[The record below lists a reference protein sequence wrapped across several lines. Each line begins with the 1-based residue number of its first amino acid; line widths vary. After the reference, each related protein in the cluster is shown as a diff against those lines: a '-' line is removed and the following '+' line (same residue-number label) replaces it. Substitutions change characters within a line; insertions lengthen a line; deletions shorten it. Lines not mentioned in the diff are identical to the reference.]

1 MRPPHPT
8 LRARIRL
15 GDLRYVEASGASD
28 ISCRGA
34 FESAGTTIRLSGSS
48 DLDGLELSCTGSVD
62 IGCSGSSDM
71 DDATIRHKE
80 MKITLSG
87 SSDAE
92 ILAYGGLLSCEL
104 SGASDLKIAG
114 EADDATVRVSGSSDL
129 SASGLRQGR
138 YRTDGTRKRG
148 FENRLSGK
156 SLFGSIALHFFRL
169 VGPKCSG
176 IDPTVSAR
184 PYRKNILPPFLS
196 NVFYKSEPAAG
207 TTPRF
212 PEEPAEDRSVR
223 PPENRSP
230 HTLPHIR
237 RGEKHR
243 KESLLPPK
251 GERDR
256 TVRSSEENPEVRS
269 RRPIRSLQRDSG

>member
-1 MRPPHPT
+1 MRKIVLSSVLALLIGTLAGQPRMVRLTRFEGKAITGVSASASFDVELIRSESTSAVVEINAELEKDLVFDLDARGVIKLGLRPGVRPPHPT

-80 MKITLSG
+80 MKIALSG

-114 EADDATVRVSGSSDL
+114 EADDATVRVSGSSNL
-129 SASGLRQGR
+129 SASGLVV
-138 YRTDGTRKRG
+138 KKAKI
-148 FENRLSGK
+148 EAS
-156 SLFGSIALHFFRL
+156 
-169 VGPKCSG
+169 
-176 IDPTVSAR
+176 SA
-184 PYRKNILPPFLS
+184 S
-196 NVFYKSEPAAG
+196 NVDFGRVDTELTVRGSGASKIVYRGNPSSGASLSTSSAS
-207 TTPRF
+207 
-212 PEEPAEDRSVR
+212 SVR
-223 PPENRSP
+223 NVTE
-230 HTLPHIR
+230 
-237 RGEKHR
+237 
-243 KESLLPPK
+243 
-251 GERDR
+251 
-256 TVRSSEENPEVRS
+256 
-269 RRPIRSLQRDSG
+269 